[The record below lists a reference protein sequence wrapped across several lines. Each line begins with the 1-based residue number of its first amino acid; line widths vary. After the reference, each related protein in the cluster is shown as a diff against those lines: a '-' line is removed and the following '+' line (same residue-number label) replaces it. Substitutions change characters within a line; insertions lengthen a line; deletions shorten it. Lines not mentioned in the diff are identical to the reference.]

1 MAVED
6 VRCFF
11 TERGYK
17 DPVFEMDES
26 SATVEL
32 AAKAVGVEP
41 GRIAKTLAFKL
52 KDRNILIVT
61 KGDARIDN
69 KKFKGRFNAKAK
81 MMSAEE
87 VLEITGHPVGG
98 VCPFGLKQQVDVYL
112 DVSLKEYDTVFPA
125 AGSGNSALKI
135 SPEEMK
141 NLTNAEWVDVCQE

>member
-6 VRCFF
+6 VRRFF
-11 TERGYK
+11 IERGYK

-69 KKFKGRFNAKAK
+69 KKFKGCFKAKAK
-81 MMSAEE
+81 MLSAEE

-98 VCPFGLKQQVDVYL
+98 VCPFGLKEQVDVYL

-125 AGSGNSALKI
+125 AGSGNSALEI
-135 SPEEMK
+135 SPEEMRD
-141 NLTNAEWVDVCQE
+141 LTDAEWVDVCQK